1 MKRTR
6 LVTALIIL
14 VAIGIAI
21 GIVAAVTLYS
31 ATLSKTQEIY
41 ESGLEISINPDPFP
55 DLISS
60 CGSANVIITESDTT
74 TSPWTAGPCTCT
86 FIRLTHAISPGGSW
100 EWIFD
105 LDYEG
110 FVRTASYDVRAEGT
124 T

>member
-6 LVTALIIL
+6 LVTAFIIL

-31 ATLSKTQEIY
+31 ATLSRTQEVFG
-41 ESGLEISINPDPFP
+41 SGHEISINPDPFP

-74 TSPWTAGPCTCT
+74 ASPWTTGPCTCT
-86 FIRLTHAISPGGSW
+86 WIRVDAISPSGSW
-100 EWIFD
+100 EWTFT

>member
-14 VAIGIAI
+14 VAIGI
-21 GIVAAVTLYS
+21 VAAVTLYS
-31 ATLSKTQEIY
+31 ATPSRTQEIY

-74 TSPWTAGPCTCT
+74 TGSCTCT
-86 FIRLTHAISPGGSW
+86 FIRADAISPSGSW
-100 EWIFD
+100 EWTFT

-110 FVRTASYDVRAEGT
+110 FVRTANYDVRAEGT

>member
-21 GIVAAVTLYS
+21 GIVAAVTLDS
-31 ATLSKTQEIY
+31 ATLTRTQEIY
-41 ESGLEISINPDPFP
+41 ESGLEISIDPDPFL

-60 CGSANVIITESDTT
+60 CGSANVIITESDWAT
-74 TSPWTAGPCTCT
+74 GPCTCT
-86 FIRLTHAISPGGSW
+86 WIRADAISPSGSW
-100 EWIFD
+100 EWSFR

-110 FVRTASYDVRAEGT
+110 FIGTASYVVRAEGT